1 NYESDCKDDCEGDSN
16 LDEEETIDYNEYV
29 SLCVT
34 NSETASIRYVTYDEL
49 LQQVC
54 KDFQVEY
61 VWYDKICIDQS
72 DHNAKSH
79 EIKQMNK
86 IYRNG
91 HYTIAMIPEVR
102 LYNPQDFEEEA
113 LGFAHKAQE
122 SVIEDVWDSCWY
134 KRSWTLEEVMMARRI
149 LIVGADTNMFQ
160 HSLHTT
166 DVPTT
171 VDIFSGKLLD
181 FEGTERNKVSVNQAL
196 AFAHF
201 RTSTKPHDI
210 IYALKNTFSHMFD
223 DIEVNYSR
231 DIRTVFD
238 EFYRH
243 ITIADLSILCF
254 GSINNF
260 DGSIR
265 MQSTMDSYNLPSW
278 TGTAGVHVE
287 TRATTTI
294 HPQLEYHVDDTMWMH
309 VTTKQY
315 WKIPITSYDRG
326 CFSLSKNS
334 IEEINSYVEKRNRRR
349 SAESNDYEPDLTT
362 ADKDTVLLE
371 SVLNM
376 QKAIGANM
384 THYHQPQDD
393 LLTQIRP
400 LTLTEDCEEC
410 IVLPILL
417 QLHTPVY
424 KRMGGDVPSFLI
436 KGYDYDYCLPV
447 LRECI
452 DGTGRYKA
460 IGIYYVGVRD
470 HRPTEPPLKLMNYI
484 GRNDISF
491 DDPKEI
497 ISALFE
503 NNCHEVPKEFII
515 E

>member
-1 NYESDCKDDCEGDSN
+1 MYITYCRNQKSVDLVDTTSYRLNVTGGEYRPTWLMRVSDWKRVPGKEAVNGYHTISYCWEQSGEVSN
-16 LDEEETIDYNEYV
+16 
-29 SLCVT
+29 
-34 NSETASIRYVTYDEL
+34 TANIRYVRYDEL

-72 DHNAKSH
+72 DPKAKSR
-79 EIKQMNK
+79 EIKQMHK
-86 IYRNG
+86 IYRNAR
-91 HYTIAMIPEVR
+91 YTIAMIPEVR

-113 LGFAHKAQE
+113 LGFAHKAQDY
-122 SVIEDVWDSCWY
+122 VTDDVWYSCWF

-149 LIVGADTNMFQ
+149 LIIGANTNMFQ

-201 RTSTKPHDI
+201 RTSTKPHDM
-210 IYALKNTFSHMFD
+210 IYALKNT
-223 DIEVNYSR
+223 
-231 DIRTVFD
+231 
-238 EFYRH
+238 
-243 ITIADLSILCF
+243 
-254 GSINNF
+254 
-260 DGSIR
+260 
-265 MQSTMDSYNLPSW
+265 
-278 TGTAGVHVE
+278 
-287 TRATTTI
+287 
-294 HPQLEYHVDDTMWMH
+294 
-309 VTTKQY
+309 
-315 WKIPITSYDRG
+315 
-326 CFSLSKNS
+326 
-334 IEEINSYVEKRNRRR
+334 IEEINSYVEKRNRMRNTKN
-349 SAESNDYEPDLTT
+349 NDHELDLST

-376 QKAIGANM
+376 QNATGANM
-384 THYHQPQDD
+384 THYHQPEDD
-393 LLTQIRP
+393 LLTHIRP

-417 QLHTPVY
+417 QLRTPVY
-424 KRMGGDVPSFLI
+424 KRTGEGVPSFII
-436 KGYDYDYCLPV
+436 KDYDHDYCLPV

-452 DGTGRYKA
+452 EGAGRYRA
-460 IGIYYVGVRD
+460 VGIYYVGVRD
-470 HRPTEPPLKLMNYI
+470 HRSTEPPSKLMDYI
-484 GRNDISF
+484 GRDDINF

-503 NNCHEVPKEFII
+503 NDCHEVSKEFII